1 MNHDL
6 KYGLILG
13 IISIV
18 ISASIILID
27 YTLIA
32 SAWWV
37 GLINFIITISILL
50 VAGFQLRSLY
60 GGTLPFKE
68 AFLSTWLIIVIAG
81 ALSTVY
87 SIVQYHVFTPELPAQ
102 IQEAIINQTAAMMEN
117 FGMDDQTIDEAV
129 ADLESENSFSVNN
142 MLTSFL
148 FTSILGGAILAALIG
163 LIVKKN
169 PAPEFR

>member
-13 IISIV
+13 IISV
-18 ISASIILID
+18 AISASIILVD

-37 GLINFIITISILL
+37 GFMNFALTITILL
-50 VAGFQLRSLY
+50 VAGFRLRSEL

-81 ALSTVY
+81 AISTVY
-87 SIVQYHVFTPELPAQ
+87 SILQYNVLTPELPAQ
-102 IQEAIINQTAAMMEN
+102 IQEAIINQTASMLEN
-117 FGMDDQTIDEAV
+117 FGADDQTIDETV
-129 ADLESENSFSVNN
+129 AELEAENSFSVNN
-142 MLTSFL
+142 LLMSF
-148 FTSILGGAILAALIG
+148 FYTSILGGAVLAAIIG

-169 PAPEFR
+169 PTPEFR